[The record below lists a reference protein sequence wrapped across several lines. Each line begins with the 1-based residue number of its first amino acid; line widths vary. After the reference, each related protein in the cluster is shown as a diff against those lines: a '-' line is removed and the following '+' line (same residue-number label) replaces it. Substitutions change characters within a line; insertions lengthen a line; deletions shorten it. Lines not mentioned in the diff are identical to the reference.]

1 MNPLALLSGLGSRV
15 WAILAAVVGI
25 LALYLKARSDGYK
38 ASESDQQ
45 AKTLESVGKA
55 KEAEDAVSGLGNGA
69 AVDELRRDWQR

>member
-15 WAILAAVVGI
+15 WAYIAAAGVFLAVLAKAYSAGRKSAV
-25 LALYLKARSDGYK
+25 
-38 ASESDQQ
+38 SDQRE
-45 AKTLESVGKA
+45 KTLESVGKA